1 MVSEVGLHPISLD
14 KEQHVLV
21 GLFSEYKKIVSEDK
35 ELRRC
40 DWDVTR
46 IVIQQENDNKSRD
59 VKVSLGEDWA

>member
-1 MVSEVGLHPISLD
+1 MPEDWKLHAIVLHCSRILDLKKMVPEVGLHPISLD

-40 DWDVTR
+40 D
-46 IVIQQENDNKSRD
+46 
-59 VKVSLGEDWA
+59 